1 MNDHYT
7 CRPKPALSQGSIAPT
22 EFRPVDLS
30 TQEQEHDP
38 SAGKTTWHSRL
49 ESAPTSPLFCQ
60 LLLNRGEA
68 AELLRLSERKLG
80 ELTRIKAIPSRQID
94 RSVRYVPAEL
104 STWISIGC
112 PTAPN
117 AWEDL
122 GGAA

>member
-1 MNDHYT
+1 MNDHYD
-7 CRPKPALSQGSIAPT
+7 CRPKPALSQGSKAPT
-22 EFRPVDLS
+22 TFRPIDLS
-30 TQEQEHDP
+30 TQEHDP
-38 SAGKTTWHSRL
+38 SAGKTTWHSRP

-68 AELLRLSERKLG
+68 AELLRLSERKLA
-80 ELTRIKAIPSRQID
+80 ELTRIKAIPSRKID

-104 STWISIGC
+104 DAWISIGC